1 MNDEIIKEFERY
13 LNRCYARRSTARHYA
28 HHVKLLFRR

>member
-13 LNRCYARRSTARHYA
+13 LNRCYAGRSTTRPIPMT
-28 HHVKLLFRR
+28 